1 MDHNFYLN
9 QLYPFQDQVLHVFST
24 IDTNL
29 YLSGG
34 TALSRGYL
42 HHRFS
47 DDLDFFI
54 NDDPRFE
61 LWADRVIQR
70 LAGNSDWSTQ
80 VLQREKRYIRINLV
94 QAGINLKIE
103 LINDVP
109 SRVGEPWMHPILG
122 RIDTAENI
130 LANKITAALDRAA
143 SRDLADIWGLC
154 RTMGLSLTDAITGAQ
169 GKAAGIFP
177 VDLARVLCSATRS
190 DWELVRWIDAPN
202 PDEFIRQLDELGRSL
217 IMPE

>member
-1 MDHNFYLN
+1 MDHFFYLN
-9 QLYPFQDQVLHVFST
+9 QLYPFQDQVLRVIST

-54 NDDPRFE
+54 NDNPRFE

-80 VLQREKRYIRINLV
+80 VLQREKRYTRINLV
-94 QAGINLKIE
+94 KAEINLKIE

-169 GKAAGIFP
+169 GKAAGVFP

-190 DWELVRWIDAPN
+190 DWELVRWIDAPD
-202 PDEFIRQLDELGRSL
+202 PDEFINQLNAMGRSL
-217 IMPE
+217 IMLE